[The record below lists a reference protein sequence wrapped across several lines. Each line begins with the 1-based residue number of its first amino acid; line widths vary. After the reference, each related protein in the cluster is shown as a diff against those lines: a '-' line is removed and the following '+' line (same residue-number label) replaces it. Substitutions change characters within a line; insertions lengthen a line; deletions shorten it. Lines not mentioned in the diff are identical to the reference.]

1 MKPVLP
7 IWAANTLYWL
17 KIAAA
22 VIVPVLV
29 HYGVSQQTTEG
40 LVTQVNELVLDVVPV
55 AGAILISVISIYHQ
69 IKGTP
74 PQS

>member
-7 IWAANTLYWL
+7 VWAANFLYWL
-17 KIAAA
+17 KISAA

-40 LVTQVNELVLDVVPV
+40 LVTQVNELILDVVPV
-55 AGAILISVISIYHQ
+55 AGAILISIISIYHQ
-69 IKGTP
+69 IKGTA